1 MIELKHVVDFCFA
14 GCDILFVPAAYD
26 IDKDKSVTLDY
37 YWELVH
43 RARAFDNQFY
53 VAAISGARNDNIKDY
68 VLYGHTMI
76 VDPFGRILKQ
86 AGSEEEVVYQEL
98 GTPHDLNIYS
108 FQFVQINLI

>member
-1 MIELKHVVDFCFA
+1 MLRKIKNDYVT

-26 IDKDKSVTLDY
+26 IDKKKSVTLDY

-53 VAAISGARNDNIKDY
+53 VAAISGARNESIKDY

-76 VDPFGRILKQ
+76 IDPFGRILQQ
-86 AGSEEEVVYQEL
+86 AGTKEEIVYQEL
-98 GTPHDLNIYS
+98 GTHYNS
-108 FQFVQINLI
+108 N